1 MPSFR
6 SNNKYLF
13 SKILRKNTILTMGT
27 MKTDKCH
34 FFFTLVGQIMVS
46 LSIPSRSIFILC
58 FHLLKTDTR
67 DSLSKAELK
76 RLWGEIVLMSV
87 P

>member
-6 SNNKYLF
+6 PNTKYPF

-34 FFFTLVGQIMVS
+34 FFTLVGQIMVF
-46 LSIPSRSIFILC
+46 LSIHSRSIFILC

-67 DSLSKAELK
+67 DSPSKAELK
-76 RLWGEIVLMSV
+76 RLWGEMVLMSV